1 METNITSAPIE
12 AAKKHHGTSHGLT
25 MLALCLIDRS
35 HANLNVTITY
45 DDTFS
50 MENAAEQILAA
61 WLKCESN
68 KTRIVSY
75 KINDEYQKNYL
86 GLDLIEDS
94 SPPVSNADYKNYKAM
109 IYADVYS
116 DKQKY
121 TIYYIGSY
129 QPRYLILQVKSEN
142 ML

>member
-12 AAKKHHGTSHGLT
+12 SAKKHHGTSHGLT

-35 HANLNVTITY
+35 HSNLNVTITY
-45 DDTFS
+45 DDSFS
-50 MENAAEQILAA
+50 MENSAEQILAA

-75 KINDEYQKNYL
+75 KINGEYQKNYL

-94 SPPVSNADYKNYKAM
+94 KPPVSNAEYKNYKAM
-109 IYADVYS
+109 IYADVY
-116 DKQKY
+116 DNKQTY
-121 TIYYIGSY
+121 TIYYIGSH